1 MNIFDI
7 LIFLDPQYFRYYLY
21 FSDLVIV
28 LVTHTIRLGFPSLN
42 SPAPTFLLML
52 SLEID
57 ICITRRLK
65 DLINTE
71 LKSAEMLTPISC
83 RHYIETELFCYQVVA
98 ACHTLNYWTERKKKK
113 TGNYIIVS
121 RPGTLLI
128 DRFSRVNATN

>member
-71 LKSAEMLTPISC
+71 LKSSENADPNILSALHRDGAVLLSSSSCMPHAELLD
-83 RHYIETELFCYQVVA
+83 RKG
-98 ACHTLNYWTERKKKK
+98 KKKQE
-113 TGNYIIVS
+113 T
-121 RPGTLLI
+121 T
-128 DRFSRVNATN
+128 